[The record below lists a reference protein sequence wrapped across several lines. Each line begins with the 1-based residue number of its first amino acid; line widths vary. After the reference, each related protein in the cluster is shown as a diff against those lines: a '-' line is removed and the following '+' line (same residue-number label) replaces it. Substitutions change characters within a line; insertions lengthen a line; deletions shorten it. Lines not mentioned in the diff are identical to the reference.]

1 MIWRNTIRKA
11 RDNSKCS
18 VQTIGEKGVA
28 SSYGTD
34 RDAHG
39 LRVTVLETFGHQSMN
54 MKPPIIPPSTMRRPY
69 LPPNPRARAWIWA
82 EATLFA
88 VDDPPKPVN
97 VLLAEEPPVL
107 VPLLLEVVVAAM
119 VEIVEVLTRTGFCAP
134 QGLSERQALWQDVS
148 VCSHLLTQL
157 VAAWVHS

>member
-1 MIWRNTIRKA
+1 
-11 RDNSKCS
+11 
-18 VQTIGEKGVA
+18 
-28 SSYGTD
+28 
-34 RDAHG
+34 
-39 LRVTVLETFGHQSMN
+39 MN
-54 MKPPIIPPSTMRRPY
+54 MKPPIIPPRTMRRPF
-69 LPPNPRARAWIWA
+69 LPPNPRARVWIRA
-82 EATLFA
+82 EATLLPDA

-97 VLLAEEPPVL
+97 VLLAEEPAVL
-107 VPLLLEVVVAAM
+107 APFLLEVVVAAM